1 MKGYAIL
8 RITPVRLLAGVTA
21 AVCLFLAADALHKA
35 REEPAV
41 YLAGDTEQALYLKEA
56 GLEVDPEP
64 VWQKEIFF
72 ASPPEGET
80 AKYLDTLEAQ
90 GFRPW
95 AHLGRPLT
103 VTCFRSLQDER
114 LYARVITDGGELVGA
129 DRFYASPDA
138 AESLPLAAD

>member
-1 MKGYAIL
+1 MNDAK
-8 RITPVRLLAGVTA
+8 PSSKMA
-21 AVCLFLAADALHKA
+21 AVKWMLGW
-35 REEPAV
+35 E
-41 YLAGDTEQALYLKEA
+41 
-56 GLEVDPEP
+56 
-64 VWQKEIFF
+64 
-72 ASPPEGET
+72 
-80 AKYLDTLEAQ
+80 EAQ
-90 GFRPW
+90 GFRPR